1 MPDRNWLQNYPPD
14 VPAQIDTSAWP
25 SVRHLIDG
33 AVARYGPRPAFTNM
47 GTTLDFTSVDRL
59 ARDFAGALQHDLGL
73 QRGERLAIML
83 PNLLQYPVVL
93 FAAFLAGLTVVN
105 VNPQYTPRELE
116 RQLLDAGVRDIVVLE
131 NFAHTVE
138 QVLPRCALR
147 SVVVTRLGDLL
158 APSLSLVTN
167 FVAKHVRHLV
177 PPWTI
182 PQATMFGELMQQRRG
197 SALRPVELGADDIAF
212 IQYTSGTTGVP
223 KGAVLTHGNVMANV
237 RQNNVWCGHTVKDG
251 EETVVTPLPLYHV
264 MSLMVNLLAYF
275 NFGGHNLL
283 ITDPRDLHGLI
294 RELAHHPF
302 SVIVGVNTLYR
313 ALLDAPEFAR
323 VDTSRLKSAIAG
335 GAPVQPAVAARW
347 QARTGVALVEGYGLT
362 EAGVLTCNPL
372 DSPRWD
378 GTVGLPYP
386 STDISIR
393 DDDDNELP
401 VGGIG
406 EVCARGPQVMRGYWN
421 RPEDTAQAFTP
432 SGWLRTGDI
441 GTMDATGRLK
451 LVDRKKDMIIV
462 SGFKVYPAEIED
474 VVAQLP
480 GVADCA
486 AIGMADAASG
496 EAVRLLVVR
505 SDPGLDADTVSAH
518 CRARLTGYK
527 CPKVVEFR
535 ASLPKTPIGKVLKR
549 ELRETSPAAP
559 TTDAVA

>member
-1 MPDRNWLQNYPPD
+1 MPDRIWLQSYAPG
-14 VPAQIDTSAWP
+14 VPAQADTSAWP
-25 SVRHLIDG
+25 SLRHLVDG
-33 AVARYGPRPAFTNM
+33 AVARYGARPAFTNM
-47 GTTLDFTSVDRL
+47 GTTLDFTAVDRL

-93 FAAFLAGLTVVN
+93 FGAFLAGLTVVN

-116 RQLLDAGVRDIVVLE
+116 RQLLDAGARDIVVLE
-131 NFAHTVE
+131 NFAHIVE

-158 APSLSLVTN
+158 APPRSLVTN
-167 FVAKHVRHLV
+167 FVVKHVRHLV
-177 PPWTI
+177 PAWTI

-197 SALRPVELGADDIAF
+197 SALRPVEFGTDAIAF
-212 IQYTSGTTGVP
+212 IQYTSGTT
-223 KGAVLTHGNVMANV
+223 
-237 RQNNVWCGHTVKDG
+237 
-251 EETVVTPLPLYHV
+251 
-264 MSLMVNLLAYF
+264 
-275 NFGGHNLL
+275 
-283 ITDPRDLHGLI
+283 
-294 RELAHHPF
+294 
-302 SVIVGVNTLYR
+302 
-313 ALLDAPEFAR
+313 
-323 VDTSRLKSAIAG
+323 

-496 EAVRLLVVR
+496 EAVRLLVAR
-505 SDPGLDADTVSAH
+505 SDPGLDADAVSAH
-518 CRARLTGYK
+518 CRARLTAYK

-535 ASLPKTPIGKVLKR
+535 ASLPKSPIGKVLKR
-549 ELRETSPAAP
+549 ELREPSPAAP